1 MIALREW
8 GHAASL
14 APLLPHA
21 SSNLPSTAR
30 TSSSPYAYLQ
40 PADFEVIVAGV
51 GDHVW
56 TEFGQAV
63 VIKYRAPCTHVKAT
77 TAVGAAAAAAA
88 AAGGSAASSSAPL
101 GASQSDS
108 IVSVSV
114 PPPPEVFGSHSPC
127 LTTVGI
133 YVCKLNWGVAF
144 LSGQSIQKIAEP
156 AQRRCVVM

>member
-1 MIALREW
+1 VIALREW

-14 APLLPHA
+14 SPLLPHA

-77 TAVGAAAAAAA
+77 TAVEAAA
-88 AAGGSAASSSAPL
+88 AAGGSAASASAPL

-114 PPPPEVFGSHSPC
+114 PPPTTEVFGSHSPC

-133 YVCKLNWGVAF
+133 YVCKLNWAVAF
-144 LSGQSIQKIAEP
+144 LNGQSIQKIAEP